1 MMSVALDPTFSA
13 LLADSYQR
21 LVGTP
26 LFDPRQLQTNAAH
39 WLYEDAP
46 FALLSHNTDADPRFV
61 YANKTA
67 QRCFE
72 YDWAEFTS
80 LHSRLS
86 AEEPNRDARAR
97 LLEDVRTQGFSRDY
111 RGVRIA
117 KSGRRFW
124 IENVTVWNLLD
135 RDGVYRGQ
143 AAMFDRWTDV

>member
-1 MMSVALDPTFSA
+1 MTSLALDSDFAA
-13 LLADSYQR
+13 LLADSHLR
-21 LVGTP
+21 LTGTP
-26 LFDPRQLQTNAAH
+26 LLDTKVPVADAAR

-46 FALLSHNTDADPRFV
+46 FVLLSHNTDADPRFV
-61 YANKTA
+61 YANRTA
-67 QRCFE
+67 QQCFE

-86 AEEPNRDARAR
+86 AETPNRDERAR
-97 LLEDVRTQGFSRDY
+97 LLEDVRTKGFSRDY
-111 RGVRIA
+111 RGMRIA

-143 AAMFDRWTDV
+143 AAMFSQWTDV